1 MPAMPTQ
8 VRGQSLI
15 LIPPAGA
22 VALIGDH
29 TDWERRSLL
38 PVRAGEPL
46 TLRLPR
52 GAWFEYAWL
61 DAQGQPFADPEGLA
75 TVNPWYAH
83 ARAAE
88 IGQWAEHPLWQ
99 GPMPELGTAHRLAWD
114 GRVFAGRRRATL
126 YLPRSYQAGQPL
138 PVYYVQDGVAFYRI
152 GRLAELLERAIA
164 AGQARPAALVF
175 IEPNDRNAEY
185 YLNDDYLPFLVD
197 EVMPRIEGQLAAAAW
212 GGTVEAAERGLWGAS
227 LGGLISLY
235 LGATQPELFG
245 RVVSH
250 SGAFIARA
258 GAKDAQGKVDVME
271 AGEWLLGQIEAAPPR
286 HLTVSLDTG
295 LLEWLTA
302 PNRRMAAALAD
313 SGVDHQYR
321 EYAGGHNWV
330 TWRQALAEAL
340 LFQLG

>member
-1 MPAMPTQ
+1 MPAQATGNQ
-8 VRGQSLI
+8 ELT
-15 LIPPAGA
+15 LIPPVGA
-22 VALIGDH
+22 TGLIGDP
-29 TDWERRSLL
+29 TDWDRRPPV

-46 TLRLPR
+46 RLITPR
-52 GAWFEYAWL
+52 NAWFEYAWV
-61 DAQGQPFADPEGLA
+61 DAAGQPFADPEGLP
-75 TVNPWYAH
+75 TVNPWYAY

-88 IGQWAEHPLWQ
+88 VGHWAEHPLWL
-99 GPMPELGTAHRLAWD
+99 GTAPELGTTHRLAWD
-114 GRVFAGRRRATL
+114 GAVFAGRRRATL
-126 YLPRSYQAGQPL
+126 YLPRGYTAGQAL

-152 GRLAELLERAIA
+152 GRLAELMERAVA
-164 AGQARPAALVF
+164 VGQARPAALVF
-175 IEPNDRNAEY
+175 VEPNDRNAEY
-185 YLNDDYLPFLVD
+185 YLNDDYLTFLTE
-197 EVMPRIEGQLAAAAW
+197 EVMPRVEGDLAREW
-212 GGTVEAAERGLWGAS
+212 GQSLQASERGLWGAS

-235 LGATQPELFG
+235 LGSRSPDLFS

-258 GAKDAQGKVDVME
+258 GARDTQGKIDVTG
-271 AGEWLLGQIEAAPPR
+271 AGEWLLEQLQAAPPR
-286 HLTVSLDTG
+286 HLQVSLDTG

-313 SGVDHQYR
+313 VGVPHQYR